1 MLEILNHVTTSF
13 SGGEPMCRW
22 LVSLISMALLLTGCL
37 KSDATGILI
46 NSGSKSNS
54 SVINLPEPRFSS
66 DVSVEEALLNRRSI
80 REYSLVPLNLSQISQ
95 LLWAA
100 QGITAKD
107 GRRTAPSA
115 GALYPLE
122 IYLAV
127 RNVENLLPGIYHYE
141 PEDHKIIMVIEGD
154 LSDSLSKA
162 ALGQSPV
169 KNAAVN
175 VIISAF
181 YERMTVKYRDR
192 GICYVYLEAGHVA
205 QNVCLQS
212 TALGL
217 GLVTIGAFYD
227 DQIKDLLK
235 MDEKET
241 PLYILST
248 GIKA

>member
-1 MLEILNHVTTSF
+1 M
-13 SGGEPMCRW
+13 
-22 LVSLISMALLLTGCL
+22 VSLIILALLLTGCF
-37 KSDATGILI
+37 KSDNQSILVRSSPE
-46 NSGSKSNS
+46 SGSS
-54 SVINLPEPRFSS
+54 ILNLPEPRFSGEMS
-66 DVSVEEALLNRRSI
+66 LEEALLKRRSI
-80 REYSLVPLNLSQISQ
+80 REYASDPLSLSQVSQ

-100 QGITAKD
+100 QGITAED

-127 RNVENLLPGIYHYE
+127 SNVENLLPGVYLYK
-141 PEDHKIIMVIEGD
+141 PQGHKLTMIIEGD
-154 LSDSLSKA
+154 LSDDLSKA

-181 YERMTVKYRDR
+181 YERTTVKYGDR
-192 GICYVYLEAGHVA
+192 GIRYVHLEVGHAA
-205 QNVCLQS
+205 QNVCLQA

-217 GLVTIGAFYD
+217 GVVTIGAFYD
-227 DQIKDLLK
+227 DQVKNLLK

-241 PLYILST
+241 PLYILSAGRKT
-248 GIKA
+248 S

>member
-1 MLEILNHVTTSF
+1 ME
-13 SGGEPMCRW
+13 RW
-22 LVSLISMALLLTGCL
+22 MVSLIILALLLTGCF
-37 KSDATGILI
+37 KSYNQSIPITSNI
-46 NSGSKSNS
+46 NSRPES
-54 SVINLPEPRFSS
+54 SSLIFDLPDPRFSGDMS
-66 DVSVEEALLNRRSI
+66 LEEAVLRRRSI
-80 REYSLVPLNLSQISQ
+80 REYSTDPMNLSQISQ

-100 QGITAKD
+100 QGITAED

-127 RNVENLLPGIYHYE
+127 KNVENLLPGVYLYE
-141 PEDHKIIMVIEGD
+141 PQGHKLTMIIEGD

-175 VIISAF
+175 LIISAF
-181 YERMTVKYRDR
+181 YERTTVKYGDR
-192 GICYVYLEAGHVA
+192 GIRYVHLEVGHSA
-205 QNVCLQS
+205 QNVCLQA

-217 GLVTIGAFYD
+217 GVVTIGAFHD
-227 DQIKDLLK
+227 DQVKNLLK

-241 PLYILST
+241 PLYILSV
-248 GIKA
+248 GRKIS